1 MAFMCNT
8 SKIKSMKLE
17 NPKTVMFEGE
27 DKPNGTI
34 VTLKA
39 TQEKTKGREYDH
51 VHAVEF
57 LTSET
62 DAVAGKYI
70 IVAPEINVEQYRLID
85 NQIAKFVLE
94 ADETYA
100 AYRLQVG
107 DRIEYTDGYFAEGV
121 ADTLVV
127 GDFVNVNAS
136 GKLEKDADGS
146 ETTSAFRVVS
156 ILPAQYPIVMKPG
169 KKSQPIGLMPEAGKK
184 IKLEVVR

>member
-8 SKIKSMKLE
+8 SNVKSMKLE
-17 NPKTVMFEGE
+17 NPKTIMFEGE
-27 DKPNGTI
+27 NKPNGTI

-57 LTSET
+57 LTSVNE
-62 DAVAGKYI
+62 VAGKYI

-127 GDFVNVNAS
+127 GDFVEIDGD
-136 GKLEKDADGS
+136 GKLAKDADGS
-146 ETTSAFRVVS
+146 ATTSAFRVVS

-169 KKSQPIGLMPEAGKK
+169 KKSQAIGLMPEAGKK

>member
-17 NPKTVMFEGE
+17 NPKTIMFKG
-27 DKPNGTI
+27 DVKPNGTI

-39 TQEKTKGREYDH
+39 TMEKDKGREYDH

-57 LTSET
+57 LTSVNE
-62 DAVAGKYI
+62 VAGKYI

-85 NQIAKFVLE
+85 NQISKFVLE

-121 ADTLVV
+121 ADTLAV
-127 GDFVNVNAS
+127 GDFVEIDAS
-136 GKLEKDADGS
+136 GKLAKDADGS

-156 ILPAQYPIVMKPG
+156 ILPAHYPIVMKPG
-169 KKSQPIGLMPEAGKK
+169 KKSQAIGLMPEAGKK

>member
-85 NQIAKFVLE
+85 NQISKFVLE

-136 GKLEKDADGS
+136 GKLEKDADGTD
-146 ETTSAFRVVS
+146 TTSAFRVVS

>member
-17 NPKTVMFEGE
+17 NPKTIMFKG
-27 DKPNGTI
+27 DVKPNGTI

-39 TQEKTKGREYDH
+39 TMEKDKGREYDH

-57 LTSET
+57 LTSVNE
-62 DAVAGKYI
+62 VAGKYI

-85 NQIAKFVLE
+85 NQISKFVLE

-121 ADTLVV
+121 ADTLAV
-127 GDFVNVNAS
+127 GDFVEIDAS
-136 GKLEKDADGS
+136 GKLAKDADGS

-169 KKSQPIGLMPEAGKK
+169 KKSQAIGLMPEAGKK

>member
-27 DKPNGTI
+27 DKTNGTI

-85 NQIAKFVLE
+85 NQISKFVLE

-107 DRIEYTDGYFAEGV
+107 DSIEYTDGYFASV
-121 ADTLVV
+121 AGLVV
-127 GDFVNVNAS
+127 GDIVNAS
-136 GKLEKDADGS
+136 GKLEKDADGTD
-146 ETTSAFRVVS
+146 TTSAFRVVS

>member
-17 NPKTVMFEGE
+17 NPKTIMFEGE
-27 DKPNGTI
+27 NKPNGTI

-136 GKLEKDADGS
+136 GKLEKDADGTD
-146 ETTSAFRVVS
+146 TTSAFRVVS

>member
-1 MAFMCNT
+1 MSFMCNT

-17 NPKTVMFEGE
+17 NPKTIMFTG
-27 DKPNGTI
+27 DVKPNGTI
-34 VTLKA
+34 VTLKE

-57 LTSET
+57 LTSVNE
-62 DAVAGKYI
+62 VAGKYI

-85 NQIAKFVLE
+85 NQISKFVLE

-107 DRIEYTDGYFAEGV
+107 DRIEYTDGYFASV
-121 ADTLVV
+121 AGLVV

-136 GKLEKDADGS
+136 GKLEKDADGTD
-146 ETTSAFRVVS
+146 TTSAFRVVS

>member
-17 NPKTVMFEGE
+17 NPKTVMFTG
-27 DKPNGTI
+27 DVKPNGTI
-34 VTLKA
+34 VTLKE

-57 LTSET
+57 LTSVNE
-62 DAVAGKYI
+62 VAGKYI
-70 IVAPEINVEQYRLID
+70 IVAPEINVEQYRTID
-85 NQIAKFVLE
+85 GQIGKFVLE

-127 GDFVNVNAS
+127 GDFVEIDAS
-136 GKLEKDADGS
+136 GKLAKDADGS
-146 ETTSAFRVVS
+146 ATTSAFRVVS

>member
-136 GKLEKDADGS
+136 GKLEKDADGTD
-146 ETTSAFRVVS
+146 TTSAFRVVS

-169 KKSQPIGLMPEAGKK
+169 TKSQPIGLMPEAGKK

>member
-17 NPKTVMFEGE
+17 NPKTIMFTG
-27 DKPNGTI
+27 DVKPNGTI
-34 VTLKA
+34 VTLKE

-57 LTSET
+57 LTSVNE
-62 DAVAGKYI
+62 VAGKYI

-85 NQIAKFVLE
+85 NQISKFVLE

-127 GDFVNVNAS
+127 GDFVEIDGD
-136 GKLEKDADGS
+136 GKLAKDADGS
-146 ETTSAFRVVS
+146 ATTSAFRVVS

-169 KKSQPIGLMPEAGKK
+169 KKSQAIGLMPEAGKK

>member
-1 MAFMCNT
+1 MVFMCNT

-17 NPKTVMFEGE
+17 NPKTVMFEG
-27 DKPNGTI
+27 DAKPNGTI

-39 TQEKTKGREYDH
+39 TMEKEKGREYDH
-51 VHAVEF
+51 VHEVEF

-62 DAVAGKYI
+62 VAVAGKYI

-85 NQIAKFVLE
+85 NQISKFVLE

-107 DRIEYTDGYFAEGV
+107 DRIEYTDGYFASIDGLE
-121 ADTLVV
+121 V

-136 GKLEKDADGS
+136 GKLEKDTDGTD
-146 ETTSAFRVVS
+146 TTSAFRVVS

>member
-1 MAFMCNT
+1 MTFMCNT

-17 NPKTVMFEGE
+17 NPKTVMFKG
-27 DKPNGTI
+27 DAKPNGTI

-39 TQEKTKGREYDH
+39 TMEKDKGREYDH
-51 VHAVEF
+51 VHEVGF
-57 LTSET
+57 LTSVNE
-62 DAVAGKYI
+62 VAGKYI
-70 IVAPEINVEQYRLID
+70 IVAPEINVEQYRTID
-85 NQIAKFVLE
+85 GQIGKFVLE

-127 GDFVNVNAS
+127 GDFVEIDAT
-136 GKLEKDADGS
+136 GKLAKDADGS
-146 ETTSAFRVVS
+146 ATTSAFRVVS
-156 ILPAQYPIVMKPG
+156 ILPAQYPIVMQPG

>member
-62 DAVAGKYI
+62 DAVEGKYI

-85 NQIAKFVLE
+85 NQISKFVLE

-107 DRIEYTDGYFAEGV
+107 DRIEYTEGYFASV
-121 ADTLVV
+121 AGLVV

-136 GKLEKDADGS
+136 GKLEKDADGT

-156 ILPAQYPIVMKPG
+156 ILPAQYPIAMKPG
-169 KKSQPIGLMPEAGKK
+169 KKSQAIGLMPEAGKK

>member
-17 NPKTVMFEGE
+17 NPKTVMFTGE

-34 VTLKA
+34 VTLKE

-57 LTSET
+57 LTSVNE
-62 DAVAGKYI
+62 VAGKYI

-85 NQIAKFVLE
+85 NQISKFVLE

-127 GDFVNVNAS
+127 GDFVEINGD
-136 GKLEKDADGS
+136 GKLAKDADGS
-146 ETTSAFRVVS
+146 ATTSAFRVVS
-156 ILPAQYPIVMKPG
+156 ILPTHYPIVMKPG
-169 KKSQPIGLMPEAGKK
+169 KKSQAIGLMPEAGKK

>member
-1 MAFMCNT
+1 MVFMCNT

-17 NPKTVMFEGE
+17 NPKTVMFTG
-27 DKPNGTI
+27 DVKPNGTI

-39 TQEKTKGREYDH
+39 TMEKEKGREYDH
-51 VHAVEF
+51 VHEVEF
-57 LTSET
+57 LTSVNE
-62 DAVAGKYI
+62 VAGKYI
-70 IVAPEINVEQYRLID
+70 IVAPEINVEQYRTID
-85 NQIAKFVLE
+85 GQIGKFVLE

-107 DRIEYTDGYFAEGV
+107 DRIEYTDGYFASV
-121 ADTLVV
+121 AGLDV

-136 GKLEKDADGS
+136 GKLEKDDDGTN
-146 ETTSAFRVVS
+146 TTSAFRVVT
-156 ILPAQYPIVMKPG
+156 ILPAQYPIVMQPG

>member
-51 VHAVEF
+51 VHEVEF

-146 ETTSAFRVVS
+146 DTTSAFRVVS

>member
-51 VHAVEF
+51 VHEVEF

-107 DRIEYTDGYFAEGV
+107 DRIEYTDGYFASIDGLE
-121 ADTLVV
+121 V
-127 GDFVNVNAS
+127 GNFVNVNAS
-136 GKLEKDADGS
+136 GKLAKDADGS
-146 ETTSAFRVVS
+146 ETASAFRVVS

-169 KKSQPIGLMPEAGKK
+169 KKSQAIGLMPEAGKK

>member
-17 NPKTVMFEGE
+17 NPKTIMFTG
-27 DKPNGTI
+27 DVKPNGTI
-34 VTLKA
+34 VTLKE

-57 LTSET
+57 LTSVNE
-62 DAVAGKYI
+62 VAGKYI

-85 NQIAKFVLE
+85 NQISKFVLE

-107 DRIEYTDGYFAEGV
+107 DRIEYTDGYFASVDG
-121 ADTLVV
+121 LVV

-146 ETTSAFRVVS
+146 DTTSAFRVVS

-169 KKSQPIGLMPEAGKK
+169 KKSQAIGLMPEAGKK

>member
-17 NPKTVMFEGE
+17 NPKTVMFTG
-27 DKPNGTI
+27 DVKPNGTI
-34 VTLKA
+34 VTLKE

-57 LTSET
+57 LTSVNE
-62 DAVAGKYI
+62 VAGKYI

-85 NQIAKFVLE
+85 NQISKFVLE

-107 DRIEYTDGYFAEGV
+107 DRIEYTDGYFASV
-121 ADTLVV
+121 AGLVV

-136 GKLEKDADGS
+136 GKLEKDADGTD
-146 ETTSAFRVVS
+146 TTSAFRVVS

>member
-17 NPKTVMFEGE
+17 NPKTVMFKG
-27 DKPNGTI
+27 DVKPNGTI

-39 TQEKTKGREYDH
+39 TMEKDKGREYDH
-51 VHAVEF
+51 VHEVGF
-57 LTSET
+57 LTSVNE
-62 DAVAGKYI
+62 VAGKYI
-70 IVAPEINVEQYRLID
+70 IVAPEINVEQYRTID

-107 DRIEYTDGYFAEGV
+107 DRIEYTDGYFASV
-121 ADTLVV
+121 AGLVV

-146 ETTSAFRVVS
+146 ATTSAFRVVS

>member
-57 LTSET
+57 LTSVNE
-62 DAVAGKYI
+62 VAGKYI

-85 NQIAKFVLE
+85 NQISKFVLE

-107 DRIEYTDGYFAEGV
+107 DRIENTDGYFAEGV

-127 GDFVNVNAS
+127 GEFVEIDGD
-136 GKLEKDADGS
+136 GKLAKDADGS
-146 ETTSAFRVVS
+146 ATTSAFRVVS

>member
-17 NPKTVMFEGE
+17 NPKTVMFEG
-27 DKPNGTI
+27 DVKPNGTI

-39 TQEKTKGREYDH
+39 TMEKDKGREYDH

-57 LTSET
+57 LTSVNE
-62 DAVAGKYI
+62 VAGKYI

-107 DRIEYTDGYFAEGV
+107 DRIEYTDGYFTSV
-121 ADTLVV
+121 AGLAV
-127 GDFVNVNAS
+127 GDFVEIDS
-136 GKLEKDADGS
+136 TGKLGKDVDGS
-146 ETTSAFRVVS
+146 DTTSAFRVVS
-156 ILPAQYPIVMKPG
+156 ILPAQYPIAMQPG
-169 KKSQPIGLMPEAGKK
+169 KKNQPIALMPEAGKK

>member
-17 NPKTVMFEGE
+17 NPKTVMFKG
-27 DKPNGTI
+27 DAKPNGTI

-39 TQEKTKGREYDH
+39 TMEKEKGREYDH
-51 VHAVEF
+51 VHEVEF

-62 DAVAGKYI
+62 VAVAGKYI

-85 NQIAKFVLE
+85 NQISKFVLE

-107 DRIEYTDGYFAEGV
+107 DRIEYTDGYFASIDGLE
-121 ADTLVV
+121 V

-136 GKLEKDADGS
+136 GKLEKDTDG
-146 ETTSAFRVVS
+146 TDATSAFRVVS
-156 ILPAQYPIVMKPG
+156 ILPTHYPIVMQPG
-169 KKSQPIGLMPEAGKK
+169 KKSQAIGLMPEAGKK

>member
-17 NPKTVMFEGE
+17 NPKTIMFTG
-27 DKPNGTI
+27 DVKPNGTI

-39 TQEKTKGREYDH
+39 TMEKDKGREYDH
-51 VHAVEF
+51 VHEVEF
-57 LTSET
+57 LTSVNE
-62 DAVAGKYI
+62 VAGKYI
-70 IVAPEINVEQYRLID
+70 IVAPEINVEQYRTID

-107 DRIEYTDGYFAEGV
+107 DRIEYTDGYFASV
-121 ADTLVV
+121 AGLDV

-136 GKLEKDADGS
+136 GKLEKDTDG
-146 ETTSAFRVVS
+146 TDATSAFRVVS

>member
-17 NPKTVMFEGE
+17 NPKTVMFKG
-27 DKPNGTI
+27 DAKPNGTI

-39 TQEKTKGREYDH
+39 TMEKDKGREYDH

-57 LTSET
+57 LTSVNE
-62 DAVAGKYI
+62 VAGKYI

-85 NQIAKFVLE
+85 NQISKFVLE

-121 ADTLVV
+121 ADTLAV
-127 GDFVNVNAS
+127 GDFVEIDGT
-136 GKLEKDADGS
+136 GKLAKDADGS
-146 ETTSAFRVVS
+146 ATTSAFRVVS
-156 ILPAQYPIVMKPG
+156 ILPTHYPIVMQPG

>member
-17 NPKTVMFEGE
+17 NPKTIMFTG
-27 DKPNGTI
+27 DVKPNGTI
-34 VTLKA
+34 VTLKE

-57 LTSET
+57 LTSVNE
-62 DAVAGKYI
+62 VAGKYI

-85 NQIAKFVLE
+85 NQISKFVLE

-107 DRIEYTDGYFAEGV
+107 DRIEYTDGYFASV
-121 ADTLVV
+121 AGLVV

>member
-17 NPKTVMFEGE
+17 NPKTIMFKG
-27 DKPNGTI
+27 DVKPNGTI

-39 TQEKTKGREYDH
+39 TMEKDKGREYDH

-57 LTSET
+57 LTSVNE
-62 DAVAGKYI
+62 VAGKYI

-85 NQIAKFVLE
+85 NQISEFVLE

-121 ADTLVV
+121 ADTLAV
-127 GDFVNVNAS
+127 GDFVEIDAS
-136 GKLEKDADGS
+136 GKLAKDADGS
-146 ETTSAFRVVS
+146 ATTSAFRVVS
-156 ILPAQYPIVMKPG
+156 ILPTHYPIVMKPG
-169 KKSQPIGLMPEAGKK
+169 KKSQAIGLMPEAGKK

>member
-17 NPKTVMFEGE
+17 NPKTIMFEGAE
-27 DKPNGTI
+27 KPNGTI
-34 VTLKA
+34 VTLKE
-39 TQEKTKGREYDH
+39 TMEKDKGREYDH
-51 VHAVEF
+51 VHAVDF
-57 LTSET
+57 LTSVNE
-62 DAVAGKYI
+62 VAGKYI

-100 AYRLQVG
+100 AYRLQIG

-121 ADTLVV
+121 ADTLAV
-127 GDFVNVNAS
+127 GDFVEIDAS
-136 GKLEKDADGS
+136 GKLAKDADGS
-146 ETTSAFRVVS
+146 DTTSAFRVVS
-156 ILPAQYPIVMKPG
+156 ILPTHYPIVMQPG

>member
-1 MAFMCNT
+1 
-8 SKIKSMKLE
+8 
-17 NPKTVMFEGE
+17 MFEG
-27 DKPNGTI
+27 DVKPNGTI
-34 VTLKA
+34 VTLKE

-57 LTSET
+57 LTSVNE
-62 DAVAGKYI
+62 VAGKYI

-85 NQIAKFVLE
+85 NQISKFVLE

-107 DRIEYTDGYFAEGV
+107 DRIEYTEGYFASV
-121 ADTLVV
+121 AGLVV

-136 GKLEKDADGS
+136 GKLEKDADGTD
-146 ETTSAFRVVS
+146 TTSAFRVVS

>member
-17 NPKTVMFEGE
+17 NPKTVMFEG
-27 DKPNGTI
+27 DAKPNGTI

-39 TQEKTKGREYDH
+39 TLEKDKGREYDH

-57 LTSET
+57 LTSVNE
-62 DAVAGKYI
+62 VAGKYI

-85 NQIAKFVLE
+85 NQISKFVLE

-136 GKLEKDADGS
+136 GKLEKDADGTD
-146 ETTSAFRVVS
+146 TTSAFRVVS

>member
-85 NQIAKFVLE
+85 NQISKFVLE

-107 DRIEYTDGYFAEGV
+107 DRIEYTEGYFTSPEG
-121 ADTLVV
+121 LVV

-136 GKLEKDADGS
+136 GKLEKDADGTD
-146 ETTSAFRVVS
+146 TTSAFRVVS

>member
-17 NPKTVMFEGE
+17 NPKTVMFEG
-27 DKPNGTI
+27 DVKPNGTI

-57 LTSET
+57 LTSVNE
-62 DAVAGKYI
+62 VAGKYI

-85 NQIAKFVLE
+85 NQISKFVLE

-127 GDFVNVNAS
+127 GDFVNEMLQEN
-136 GKLEKDADGS
+136 
-146 ETTSAFRVVS
+146 
-156 ILPAQYPIVMKPG
+156 
-169 KKSQPIGLMPEAGKK
+169 
-184 IKLEVVR
+184 

>member
-17 NPKTVMFEGE
+17 NPKTIMFKG
-27 DKPNGTI
+27 DVKPNGTI

-39 TQEKTKGREYDH
+39 TMEKDKGREYDH

-57 LTSET
+57 LTSVNE
-62 DAVAGKYI
+62 VAGKYI

-85 NQIAKFVLE
+85 NQISKFVLE

-121 ADTLVV
+121 ADTLAV
-127 GDFVNVNAS
+127 GDFVEIDAS
-136 GKLEKDADGS
+136 GKLAKDADGS